1 MSSKN
6 IVKSVGIFNGSI
18 VMLSIFVNNTEMN
31 IVYYKLCRDE
41 QWFLWIVTTWTM
53 IYVNNVESTTL
64 PKFPSVSLDVWIINI
79 YSSFGGPT

>member
-31 IVYYKLCRDE
+31 IVYCKLCQDE
-41 QWFLWIVTTWTM
+41 PWFLWIVTTWTM
-53 IYVNNVESTTL
+53 IYVNNVES
-64 PKFPSVSLDVWIINI
+64 I
-79 YSSFGGPT
+79 YNSTQISKC